1 MEKVVKPNWDIFKS
15 KFSENPTGNFEWL
28 CYLLFS
34 KEHNRNFGIFRYK
47 NHKASEA
54 EIIEFN
60 GKRIAFQAKF
70 TDSISSHSKDLIKAL
85 EDLKTRN
92 LDKLIIYSNSDFGQN
107 NSNKENPSDM
117 RPKSQKE
124 IEKKAFDL
132 NIEIDWRLGSRF
144 ESEFVC
150 IENSTIASHFFSNDH
165 SIISLI
171 SDIIEEKNIFL
182 DNSKSPITFN
192 NFEKE
197 PNILKSSEKKTI
209 LISGISGVGKTTL
222 VKNYF
227 SSIKKESENND
238 FGLYILKPDRFDVKT
253 ISDVFSIK
261 VDDFIDFHKDSNHKI
276 IVIDSA
282 EKLITIEDLTIF
294 KLFYKKLSNSDWK
307 FIFTVIDEK
316 KHVLLDKLGI
326 KDFNSIENIT
336 LSPFEKPQLDI
347 LAKQNDF
354 LLPNDRKLLELLTIP
369 FYLDLYLED
378 NYKNKDMNYISFKE
392 HLWNEKI
399 INNDPNRSI
408 EFLKAV
414 EKKSLCNS
422 YYFDFNSS
430 YAKDLVNKQVIIFD
444 KKNSKYYFIHDIYEE
459 WALEKIINKERYQIL
474 IISLKYSRPLT

>member
-1 MEKVVKPNWDIFKS
+1 MFFMGRTKFFIVNRKEEITDNVFLITDYEEEKIKETLEKGGIIWTEGKEIKWSGPKPDKVYEWDEATKQWVVN
-15 KFSENPTGNFEWL
+15 ETL
-28 CYLLFS
+28 
-34 KEHNRNFGIFRYK
+34 YK
-47 NHKASEA
+47 
-54 EIIEFN
+54 
-60 GKRIAFQAKF
+60 
-70 TDSISSHSKDLIKAL
+70 KAL

-307 FIFTVIDEK
+307 FIFTVIEQQD
-316 KHVLLDKLGI
+316 
-326 KDFNSIENIT
+326 
-336 LSPFEKPQLDI
+336 
-347 LAKQNDF
+347 
-354 LLPNDRKLLELLTIP
+354 
-369 FYLDLYLED
+369 
-378 NYKNKDMNYISFKE
+378 
-392 HLWNEKI
+392 
-399 INNDPNRSI
+399 
-408 EFLKAV
+408 
-414 EKKSLCNS
+414 SLIRQDGRRTTFS
-422 YYFDFNSS
+422 
-430 YAKDLVNKQVIIFD
+430 
-444 KKNSKYYFIHDIYEE
+444 
-459 WALEKIINKERYQIL
+459 
-474 IISLKYSRPLT
+474 